1 MIRILA
7 NALLRQAQKTENP
20 RQYLDDLLASK
31 VTTASG
37 QGGVIVSTTVNGKS
51 VTFQAMPGT
60 TIADFMAAAMIALE
74 SLEAGLSRV
83 PGQTY
88 GVLR

>member
-7 NALLRQAQKTENP
+7 NALLRQAEKTDNP
-20 RQYLDDLLASK
+20 RQYLEDVLTSK

-51 VTFQAMPGT
+51 VTFQAAPGT
-60 TIADFMAAAMIALE
+60 TIADFMAASSMALE
-74 SLEAGLSRV
+74 ALEAGLTRV
-83 PGQTY
+83 TGKTY

>member
-7 NALLRQAQKTENP
+7 NILLRQAEKTDNP
-20 RQYLDDLLASK
+20 RQYLDDVLTSK

-37 QGGVIVSTTVNGKS
+37 QGGTIISTTVNGKS
-51 VTFQAMPGT
+51 VTFQATPGT
-60 TIADFMAAAMIALE
+60 TIADFMAAAEIAL
-74 SLEAGLSRV
+74 SHLEAGLNRV
-83 PGQTY
+83 NGQTY